1 MCSDDL
7 FVNRENL
14 EKENRSNLEVGPT
27 GAIILAY
34 RFSLSGRPFRFERAP
49 DSENPS
55 SGGMRSISVTLI
67 QT

>member
-34 RFSLSGRPFRFERAP
+34 RFSLSGRPLPGSKVHRIARILPAEA
-49 DSENPS
+49 
-55 SGGMRSISVTLI
+55 
-67 QT
+67 